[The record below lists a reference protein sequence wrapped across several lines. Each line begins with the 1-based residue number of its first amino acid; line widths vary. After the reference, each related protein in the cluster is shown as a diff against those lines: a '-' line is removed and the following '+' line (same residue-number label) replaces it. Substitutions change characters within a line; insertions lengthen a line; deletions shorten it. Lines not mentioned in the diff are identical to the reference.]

1 MNFFRPLIEQ
11 SINRSRE
18 ATISILGVHDSGLR
32 QHLMEQMSSVLGEEG
47 CFLANPVFE
56 HTFGWEPSGRT
67 LADVKGGLLS
77 HTLVD
82 KLSRAEGYELQNPYS
97 HQLQAWQELVQNP
110 PKSVVITSGTGSGKT
125 ECFMVPILDD
135 LIREYQQ
142 TNEPLVGVRA
152 LFLYP
157 LNALINSQKERL
169 HAWTKDFGSNIR
181 FCLYNGNTKESASSV
196 RQLQSE
202 TPNQIL
208 SRELLR
214 QDPAP
219 ILMTNATM
227 LEYML
232 VRQIDSPILEISKE
246 AQSLRWIVLDEA
258 HTYVGSQAA
267 ELSLL
272 LRRVIHAFGKKA
284 DQIRFIATSATIADP
299 NAYKRL
305 QQYLADLAGV
315 KLEQVVVIGGSRV
328 IPDVSHHAPTN
339 TLTLDKIQQIDHSKD
354 VSVSRFEALK
364 SNYLAQTIRHYI
376 VSQGKPS
383 ELRDIIGIVSS
394 SLQAKDLQGRQ
405 REVLDW
411 LDLMT
416 GTRATENSEPFLKLR
431 IHLFQRMLHGL
442 WACVDSE
449 CNSKSIYL
457 KEWPF
462 GQVYVSQRS
471 HCECKAPVFE
481 LAFCQECTT
490 PHLIG
495 EDQKGFLKQEANYV
509 RDEFSLNNES
519 ESEEDQ
525 GLDEQN
531 GSSKTNI
538 LASNKTEHRLY
549 LKEKMNAE
557 NSQICAL
564 RGDRLIT
571 IKRAVEATAECSHC
585 NEPLKQ
591 GRSFLR
597 RAYLGAPFYIAN
609 AVPTILEFCPDP
621 DKKETNDQS
630 PEQLAGRGR
639 KLITFTDSRQG
650 TARLAVR
657 MQQEAE
663 RSRLRGLVFEILRNM
678 QARKESEP
686 RDVPKVSYE
695 ELIQEAE
702 NLEKKGMAGVAA
714 YLRQKAELMKSGA
727 PVSNVVATI
736 SWKEMIDSMVA
747 SNDVSEHIL
756 SYNRYAN
763 PELFQIDTGKI
774 TIARILLIR
783 EFARRPKN
791 QNSLE
796 TLGLVKVGYQGLE
809 RAVSVPQFWTDTYA
823 ISEDISDI
831 SKKQLN
837 EKDWQD
843 FLKICLDFFVR
854 ENFCIVVDRTLQRWI
869 GTRFSQ
875 KRLHSPLGDV
885 IEDSRNKKWPQVR
898 KVGQPHRLV
907 KLLEYVTGLSC
918 LNAADADKINLW
930 LSAAWNDLVE
940 NLHVLQIID
949 GGYALNL
956 EVLNFSLPH
965 HAWVCPV
972 THRLIDTTLRGT
984 TPYLPMHI
992 EERIYQCQKVSLPQF
1007 TMLSPGASGE
1017 SIVSQIRKR
1026 IVSNTEIDHL
1036 RKLNLWT
1043 DISDRTVEGGF
1054 YYRTAEHSAQQS
1066 QEKLSK
1072 YEEWFKQG
1080 KVNVLNCSTTMEMGV
1095 DIGGISAV
1103 VMNNV
1108 PPHPANYLQR
1118 AGRAGRRS
1126 EARAISY
1133 TLCKADPH
1141 NQRAYLNPR
1150 WPFITNIPAPNIT
1163 LSSER
1168 IVQRHLNSLF
1178 LSEFLKQH
1186 TPRDAGDNTKLTVQW
1201 FFSGGDEARYIT
1213 FINWLLSMPKELNQ
1227 PIKALTHGTPLAS
1240 QTVMTLFERS
1250 AALIKQIADCWIS
1263 EYSKINEKISL
1274 ITVQVAQGPVD
1285 IQNQNRAYQ
1294 RALELELK
1302 RHKEEYLL
1310 RELATRAYLPGYGFP
1325 TDVINLNTYNIE
1337 QFYHDNH
1344 HRRNNNEGRED
1355 NIFMFKELPSRGMSI
1370 ALREYAP
1377 GSQVVIDGRVH
1388 QSAGISLNWH
1398 KPINTNE
1405 PQKFDISWRCSTC
1418 GSTGLVEH
1426 AYSED
1431 NELSCI
1437 DCGSIIPFDQKKLVL
1452 RPSGFVTDFY
1462 EPTSN
1467 DVNSQKFIRM
1477 EVPRVSV
1484 YGETLS
1490 LPSAACG
1497 HIRFGHDGQVFHHSS
1512 GANQQGFAVC
1522 MACGRADSMTIDN
1535 KIPHSLDVTK
1545 PHRPVGGISGS
1556 HFNKDCLGFV
1566 KGNIYLGF
1574 QTQTDVLEV
1583 YLKSPKTSQWLSDS
1597 VSGQV
1602 IALTLAAA
1610 LRDVL
1615 AEKLG
1620 ILSVEMGI
1628 GYRLDRDIVTGQK
1641 RSVIQ
1646 LFDQVSGGAGFVL
1659 AGLENLPE
1667 LLKAMAVK
1675 LLCSADCDSVCSSCL
1690 AGQDSQIERNE
1701 LDRHA
1706 ALLWLEENELLQH
1719 LNLPEVFSDIPHA
1732 AYCAFSPRRW
1742 INSNI
1747 QRGAGTLSILLAGDF
1762 QYWQIE
1768 HADFRNQILTWQ
1780 IVDGLQVSIGIPF
1793 IERMP
1798 SEIKNS
1804 FARLAKFGVH
1814 FFEITS
1820 SLIHK
1825 SSHFALQMTNAD
1837 KTYSLFS
1844 NNHQPLIPQ
1853 SEWLNSLDDTIW
1865 VSSTNI
1871 PVLEYKAL
1879 STNDWELNAL
1889 GAIVLEVANEL
1900 NGSLQQWTTQLETL
1914 LSKECPELSK
1924 LIDTDRAVTLTYTD
1938 RYLKSPWHIM
1948 LLGRVLSLFKGSDL
1962 QQVNIQT
1969 LEPNGS
1975 DRPSTQITHDW
1986 SNGKELSAVLKEW
1999 LFDDLGVYP
2008 FIRLEQQTTALQHG
2022 RVLTIQW
2029 QSGRTTQIIF
2039 DQGMGYWRPKGFSSY
2054 DLKFDFRAS
2063 AKDQINEM
2071 LKMFSRLNVV
2081 NSSQWPTFIMV
2092 N

>member
-11 SINRSRE
+11 SLNRSRE
-18 ATISILGVHDSGLR
+18 ATITILGVHDSGLR
-32 QHLMEQMSSVLGEEG
+32 QHLMEQMNSVLGEEG

-56 HTFGWEPSGRT
+56 HTFGWEPSGST
-67 LADVKGGLLS
+67 LDDLKGGLLS
-77 HTLVD
+77 DTLVD
-82 KLSRAEGYELQNPYS
+82 KLSIAEGYELQNPYS
-97 HQLQAWQELVQNP
+97 HQLQAWQELKQSP

-135 LIREYQQ
+135 LIREHQ
-142 TNEPLVGVRA
+142 EKKKPLVGVRA

-169 HAWTKDFGSNIR
+169 HAWTKDFESNIR
-181 FCLYNGNTKESASSV
+181 FCLYNGSTKERADSI
-196 RQLQSE
+196 RQIQSE

-208 SRELLR
+208 SRQLLR

-232 VRQIDSPILEISKE
+232 VRQIDSPILEISKN

-272 LRRVIHAFGKKA
+272 LRRVIHAFGKTA

-315 KLEQVVVIGGSRV
+315 KLEHVVVIGGSRV

-339 TLTLDKIQQIDHSKD
+339 TLTLDKIQQIDHSKN
-354 VSVSRFEALK
+354 VSASRFEALK
-364 SNYLAQTIRHYI
+364 AHYLAQTIRHYI
-376 VSQGKPS
+376 VSQGKPT
-383 ELRDIIGIVSS
+383 ELKDIIGIVSS

-416 GTRATENSEPFLKLR
+416 GTRATENGEPFLKLR

-449 CNSKSIYL
+449 CNYKSINL

-481 LAFCQECTT
+481 LGFCHECTT

-495 EDQKGFLKQEANYV
+495 EDHKGFLKQNTNYV

-525 GLDEQN
+525 NQDEQN

-549 LKEKMNAE
+549 LKDQMNAE

-564 RGDRLIT
+564 RGDRLIA
-571 IKRAVEATAECSHC
+571 IKRATEVTAECSSC

-621 DKKETNDQS
+621 DKKESNDQS

-678 QARKESEP
+678 QARRELEP
-686 RDVPKVSYE
+686 QDMPTGEYE
-695 ELIQEAE
+695 ELI
-702 NLEKKGMAGVAA
+702 NLAKFLESKGMTVSATDV
-714 YLRQKAELMKSGA
+714 RQKAEVMKSGA
-727 PVSNVVATI
+727 PPLHAITATI
-736 SWKEMIDSMVA
+736 SWVDMINSMVA
-747 SNDVSEHIL
+747 SKDIEHIL

-763 PELFQIDTGKI
+763 PELFQTHTGEI
-774 TIARILLIR
+774 TIARVLLIR

-809 RAVSVPQFWTDTYA
+809 KALSVPQFWTDTYA
-823 ISEDISDI
+823 ISEEIGNTSI
-831 SKKQLN
+831 NKLT
-837 EKDWQD
+837 EKDWRD
-843 FLKICLDFFVR
+843 FLKVCLDFVVR

-875 KRLHSPLGDV
+875 KRLHSPLGDTS
-885 IEDSRNKKWPQVR
+885 EDSRNKKWPQAR

-907 KLLEYVTGLSC
+907 KLLEYVTGLSR

-930 LSAAWNDLVE
+930 LSVAWKDLVE
-940 NLHVLQIID
+940 KLRILQSID

-984 TPYLPMHI
+984 TPYLPTHI
-992 EERIYQCQKVSLPQF
+992 EKRIYQCQKVPLPQF
-1007 TMLSPGASGE
+1007 TMLSPDGSDV

-1026 IVSNTEIDHL
+1026 ILSNTEILHL

-1072 YEEWFKQG
+1072 YEEWFKEG

-1141 NQRAYLNPR
+1141 NQRAYHNPR

-1178 LSEFLKQH
+1178 LSEFLKLH
-1186 TPRDAGDNTKLTVQW
+1186 TSSNAGDNTTLTVQW
-1201 FFSGGDEARYIT
+1201 LFSGGDEARYLTLIS
-1213 FINWLLSMPKELNQ
+1213 WLLSMPKELNQ

-1240 QTVMTLFERS
+1240 QTVLTLFQRS
-1250 AALIKQIADCWIS
+1250 ADLIKQIADCWIA
-1263 EYSKINEKISL
+1263 EYSKINEKILL
-1274 ITVQVAQGPVD
+1274 IKGQVTQGTVE
-1285 IQNQNRAYQ
+1285 IQSQNSAYQ
-1294 RALELELK
+1294 RALELELE

-1325 TDVINLNTYNIE
+1325 TDVVNLNTYNIE
-1337 QFYHDNH
+1337 QFQHDD
-1344 HRRNNNEGRED
+1344 RQRQNNNKSRED
-1355 NIFMFKELPSRGMSI
+1355 NIFMFKELPSRGMGI

-1398 KPINTNE
+1398 KPVSTNE

-1431 NELSCI
+1431 TQLSCI
-1437 DCGSIIPFDQKKLVL
+1437 DCNSTIPLDQKKLVL

-1467 DVNSQKFIRM
+1467 DINSQKFIRM
-1477 EVPRVSV
+1477 EMPRVSV
-1484 YGETLS
+1484 YGDTLS

-1497 HIRFGHDGQVFHHSS
+1497 HIRFGHDGQVFNHSS
-1512 GANQQGFAVC
+1512 GASQEGFAVC

-1556 HFNKDCLGFV
+1556 HFNKDCSGFV
-1566 KGNIYLGF
+1566 KGNVYLGF

-1583 YLKSPKTSQWLSDS
+1583 YLKSPKTNEWLPDS
-1597 VSGQV
+1597 ASGQI

-1615 AEKLG
+1615 AEQLG
-1620 ILSVEMGI
+1620 ISSVEMGI
-1628 GYRLDRDIVTGQK
+1628 GYRLDRDIVSGQK

-1667 LLKAMAVK
+1667 LLKAMAAK

-1701 LDRHA
+1701 LDRRA

-1732 AYCAFSPRRW
+1732 TYCAFSPRRW

-1747 QRGAGTLSILLAGDF
+1747 QRGADTLSILLAGDF
-1762 QYWQIE
+1762 EYWQIE

-1793 IERMP
+1793 IEKMP
-1798 SEIKNS
+1798 KDIKNS

-1814 FFEITS
+1814 FFGVTS
-1820 SLIHK
+1820 SLIQK

-1865 VSSTNI
+1865 VSSMDI
-1871 PVLEYKAL
+1871 PILEYKAL
-1879 STNDWELNAL
+1879 PTNDWELNSL

-1900 NGSLQQWTTQLETL
+1900 NGPLQQWTTQLKTL
-1914 LSKECPELSK
+1914 LSKECPEFST
-1924 LIDTDRAVTLTYTD
+1924 LINHDSAVTLTYID

-1948 LLGRVLSLFKGSDL
+1948 LLGGVLSLFKGSDL

-1986 SNGKELSAVLKEW
+1986 SNGKELSLVLREW
-1999 LFDDLGVYP
+1999 LFKDLGVYP
-2008 FIRLEQQTTALQHG
+2008 SIRLEQQTTALQHG

-2054 DLKFDFRAS
+2054 DLKLNFRAS
-2063 AKDQINEM
+2063 AKEQIEEM
-2071 LKMFSRLNVV
+2071 FKMFSKLNVV

-2092 N
+2092 K